1 MSEYNGWTNKETW
14 LVTLWLMPEIEEYV
28 ADLNGPDI
36 TSSLSHY
43 AYSTSM
49 QNMGKKIEEYVG
61 TRVFHNLSDE
71 VGEDDPNYQVEIGG
85 LTSDLLRMCLH
96 DVNWYE
102 IAEHVRSDAEENYLW
117 TLEDAVGE
125 RAEIDAEENYLWTL
139 ETAKEFV

>member
-14 LVTLWLMPEIEEYV
+14 LVTVWIMPEIEEYIAACNSDV
-28 ADLNGPDI
+28 
-36 TSSLSHY
+36 TSSSY
-43 AYSTSM
+43 M
-49 QNMGKKIEEYVG
+49 QNVAKNIEEYVG

-71 VGEDDPNYQVEIGG
+71 VGEDNPNYQVEIGG

-102 IAEHVRSDAEENYLW
+102 IAEHVRADAEENYLW

>member
-14 LVTLWLMPEIEEYV
+14 LVTLWIMPEIEEYV
-28 ADLNGPDI
+28 ADLNGDD
-36 TSSLSHY
+36 TSSSH
-43 AYSTSM
+43 M
-49 QNMGKKIEEYVG
+49 QNMAMRIEEYVG

-71 VGEDDPNYQVEIGG
+71 VGEDNPNYQVEIGG

-117 TLEDAVGE
+117 TLE
-125 RAEIDAEENYLWTL
+125 
-139 ETAKEFV
+139 TAKEFV